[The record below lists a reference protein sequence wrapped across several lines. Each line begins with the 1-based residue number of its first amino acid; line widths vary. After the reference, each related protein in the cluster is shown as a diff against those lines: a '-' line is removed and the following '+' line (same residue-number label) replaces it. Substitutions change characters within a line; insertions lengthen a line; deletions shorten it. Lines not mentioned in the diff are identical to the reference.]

1 MKRNLLI
8 TLLLLSTLA
17 CYAQRLIHD
26 PSIPI
31 QKFRIIIEQLRG
43 GTVSENLTD
52 LTYIPLGGTKNDV
65 IDYIASSVFTKERI
79 AIVNNE
85 NGHLFLYDEKGNLIK
100 RISKIDGYKPKDKRV
115 FYGVQREGNKLILF
129 GELLKATLDFDGNI
143 LEKDID
149 YKYKT
154 ERPIVTLG
162 ETTYT
167 YGRTEVKKDS
177 FPEFA
182 LKMND
187 QILVRYD
194 TRDTV
199 SNIFSQGTPLV
210 KISDTKAFAIFPT
223 TYNFFELSPDGI
235 SKIHQ
240 FLFPLKNTIDT
251 SNFQVYK
258 SGQKLFE
265 YLNKNQEK
273 VYGVGQPLLYK
284 NYLILQIGSLK
295 LAAWVAYDINRGE
308 IISLNKILP
317 DVSND
322 FLEFLDR
329 NTLTT
334 DGEYLYSIIYP
345 NAIPRAKDKSRNEG
359 HSMRNEYAKLEKSLN
374 PILVRFKLN

>member
-223 TYNFFELSPDGI
+223 TYNFFRIVARWNIKNPSVSI
-235 SKIHQ
+235 STKEYDRYVK
-240 FLFPLKNTIDT
+240 FP
-251 SNFQVYK
+251 SV
-258 SGQKLFE
+258 QK
-265 YLNKNQEK
+265 
-273 VYGVGQPLLYK
+273 
-284 NYLILQIGSLK
+284 
-295 LAAWVAYDINRGE
+295 W
-308 IISLNKILP
+308 
-317 DVSND
+317 
-322 FLEFLDR
+322 
-329 NTLTT
+329 
-334 DGEYLYSIIYP
+334 
-345 NAIPRAKDKSRNEG
+345 AKAFR
-359 HSMRNEYAKLEKSLN
+359 
-374 PILVRFKLN
+374 VFK